1 MMSDDRKNHSMRAI
15 LLGACAGGLLLSGT
29 AVADMPKV
37 QPATGAKPMIGTD
50 ENVPGLQNLLLQ
62 AKLALK
68 RGDERVAIIYL
79 KNAVSLA
86 PRNGNVR
93 AELGYLLL
101 RSGDAV
107 SAERELRQA
116 RSDGAP
122 DSATLAPMF
131 QAMLS
136 RGKNQDLL
144 DQFPDPAATDKS
156 GSAADILRARALA
169 YQKLGQTQNANTAM
183 DRSLAVRRDT
193 PALLSRAG
201 LAREQGN
208 VTLANSLTD
217 EALSKTPNDPATLM
231 FKVGLLQQA
240 NQSQQALGLADKL
253 VNIAPTNP
261 LSRLTRV
268 SVLLTLKQDAK
279 ALEDANALLKQTP
292 NLALA
297 IYYKAVIRARAKD
310 AKGAW
315 QLAQTLPPEVVHSE
329 PNVGLVIGQMAL
341 SAGNAE
347 TAANI
352 FSSVVSNFPQST
364 EARMRLGVLQ
374 LTQKAPQKTVE
385 TLEPIANSK
394 DPRVATLLG
403 EAYAEMHQYSQATKY
418 FEQASAVGFAGPFLK
433 QKLALT
439 ELEAG
444 NVQSALQDLKEL
456 NDKDP
461 GNIAS
466 AGPLIAALMQTHSY
480 DAAQAVADRLVA
492 GSPKVPTAFLYRGRV
507 QIARGDVDGSIASY
521 NTAIS
526 LDPKF
531 IPALYYRAQSYAA
544 QGAKDKAKADLQHI
558 LAMDPKNTSALLKL
572 AEISAQIGEAD
583 KVVPLLQKAVAAA
596 PNDPGPGL
604 ILGNYYL
611 AHKQYKPAEQVV
623 SNLLRLLPD
632 NNDANALLGQIQFA
646 EGAHNQAS
654 ITFRRLVTRAPDS
667 AQAQILLA
675 RALDANKDADG
686 ARSALEH
693 AVELQPNMLEARGA
707 LIQYTLLHGDNDR
720 ALAVA
725 RDYAQAYPSPSADM
739 LVARTLLTLNQKD
752 QAKAVLTKS
761 LAARPDNQTVILLSR
776 LHRADKDD
784 KGAQAILADWIKHHP
799 DDAVVRTEYGQGLL
813 ETKDFAGAKTQ
824 FEAVLKT
831 QPYNALVLN
840 NLSWLIQKDDP
851 KRAVILASRAAQVAP
866 EAGSVLDTLAW
877 IKWQQNDRK
886 DVLDLLTRAHKVDP
900 TNPEISYHLVLA
912 LDAAGKRSDAK
923 ATLNILLQTG
933 TNFDDIAN
941 ARALAAKWQ

>member
-1 MMSDDRKNHSMRAI
+1 M
-15 LLGACAGGLLLSGT
+15 LLGACASGFLLSGT
-29 AVADMPKV
+29 AIADVPKV
-37 QPATGAKPMIGTD
+37 QPATGARPTIGMD

-68 RGDERVAIIYL
+68 HGDGRVAIIYL

-86 PRNGNVR
+86 PRNGTVR

-116 RSDGAP
+116 RADGAP
-122 DSATLAPMF
+122 DSATLAPLF
-131 QAMLS
+131 QSMLS

-156 GSAADILRARALA
+156 ASAADILRARALA
-169 YQKLGQTQNANTAM
+169 YQKLGQTQTANATM
-183 DRSLAVRRDT
+183 DRSLAIRRDA
-193 PALLSRAG
+193 PALLSRAS
-201 LAREQGN
+201 LARGQGN
-208 VTLANSLTD
+208 IALANSLTD
-217 EALSKTPNDPATLM
+217 EALSKTPNDPAALM
-231 FKVGLLQQA
+231 QKIGLLQQA
-240 NQSQQALGLADKL
+240 GQNQQALELANKL

-261 LSRLTRV
+261 LSRLTRI
-268 SVLLTLKQDAK
+268 SVLLTLKQDPK

-315 QLAQTLPPEVVHSE
+315 QLAQALPPEVVHSE

-341 SAGNAE
+341 SAGNTE

-352 FSSVVSNFPQST
+352 FASVVSNFPQSA

-394 DPRVATLLG
+394 DPRVLTLLG

-444 NVQSALQDLKEL
+444 DVQSALQDLKAL
-456 NDKDP
+456 DDKDP
-461 GNIAS
+461 GNIAT
-466 AGPLIAALMQTHSY
+466 AGPLIAALMQTRSY

-492 GSPKVPTAFLYRGRV
+492 ASPKAPTAFLYRGRV
-507 QIARGDVDGSIASY
+507 QVVRGDVDGSIASF
-521 NTAIS
+521 NTAIA

-531 IPALYYRAQSYAA
+531 LPALYYRAQSFSA
-544 QGAKDKAKADLQHI
+544 QGEKDKAKADLQHI
-558 LAMDPKNTSALLKL
+558 LAVDPKNTSALMKL
-572 AEISAQIGEAD
+572 AEVSAQTGEED
-583 KVVPLLQKAVAAA
+583 KVVPLLQKAVAAS
-596 PNDPGPGL
+596 PKDPGPSL
-604 ILGNYYL
+604 VLGNYYL

-632 NNDANALLGQIQFA
+632 DNDANALLGQIQFA

-675 RALDANKDADG
+675 RALDANKDIDG

-720 ALAVA
+720 ALAAA
-725 RDYAQAYPSPSADM
+725 RDYAQAYPSASADM
-739 LVARTLLTLNQKD
+739 LVVRTLLTLNQKD
-752 QAKAVLTKS
+752 QAKAVLAKS
-761 LAARPDNQTVILLSR
+761 LAARPDSQTVILLSR

-799 DDAVVRTEYGQGLL
+799 DDAVIRAEYGQGLL
-813 ETKDFAGAKTQ
+813 EVKDYAGAKIQ

-831 QPYNALVLN
+831 QPYNPLVLN

-851 KRAVILASRAAQVAP
+851 KRAVMLASRGAKVAP
-866 EAGSVLDTLAW
+866 NSGSILDTLAW

-886 DVLDLLTRAHKVDP
+886 DVLDLLTRAHKAEP
-900 TNPEISYHLVLA
+900 SNLEISYHLALA
-912 LDAAGKRSDAK
+912 QDAAGRHDDAK
-923 ATLNILLQTG
+923 ATLNVLLQAG
-933 TNFDDIAN
+933 TNFDDIAS
-941 ARALAAKWQ
+941 ARTLAAKWR